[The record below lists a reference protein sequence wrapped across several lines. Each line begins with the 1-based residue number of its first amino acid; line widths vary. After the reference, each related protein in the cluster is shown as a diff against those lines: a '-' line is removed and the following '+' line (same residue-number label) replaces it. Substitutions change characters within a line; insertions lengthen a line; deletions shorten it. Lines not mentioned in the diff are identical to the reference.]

1 MAVREVLVFPDPKL
15 KVISAEVDPS
25 DPELKSILQDLTDT
39 LEASPG
45 CTGIAAPQLGIAK
58 RIVLIDATRARKPHE
73 NHGRMFL
80 INPVIES
87 SSGSAIAREG
97 CLSVPD
103 LTANVTRAKLITVDY
118 VDPDGIVSQLNASM
132 FEARLIQ
139 HEVDHLDGFLFIDR
153 VTCLKTDV
161 FRRKRYDT

>member
-1 MAVREVLVFPDPKL
+1 MAVREVLIFPDTRL
-15 KVISAEVDPS
+15 KEISAEVDPS
-25 DPELKSILQDLTDT
+25 DPELAGILQDLTDT

-45 CTGIAAPQLGIAK
+45 CTGVAAPQLGIAK
-58 RIVLIDATRARKPHE
+58 RVILIDAARARKPNE

-87 SSGSAIAREG
+87 CSGSATAREG

-103 LTANVTRAKLITVDY
+103 LTANVTRAEQITVDY
-118 VDPDGIVSQLNASM
+118 VDAHGIVGQLNASL

-139 HEVDHLDGFLFIDR
+139 HEIDHLDGFLFIDR

>member
-15 KVISAEVDPS
+15 KEISAEVDVS
-25 DPELKSILQDLTDT
+25 DPELQSILQDLTDT

-45 CTGIAAPQLGIAK
+45 CTGIAAPQLGIQK
-58 RIVLIDATRARKPHE
+58 RIILIDATRARKANE
-73 NHGRMFL
+73 NHGRLFL

-87 SSGSAIAREG
+87 SIGSATAREG

-103 LTANVTRAKLITVDY
+103 LTGNVTRAESVTVDY
-118 VDPDGIVSQLNASM
+118 VDHDGIVGQLVASA

>member
-1 MAVREVLVFPDPKL
+1 MAVREVLVFPDTRL
-15 KVISAEVDPS
+15 KEISAEVDCS
-25 DPELKSILQDLTDT
+25 DPDLKSILQDLTDT

-45 CTGIAAPQLGIAK
+45 CTGIAAPQLGILK
-58 RIVLIDATRARKPHE
+58 RIILIDATRARKPNE
-73 NHGRMFL
+73 NHGRLFL

-87 SSGSAIAREG
+87 SSGSATAREG

-103 LTANVTRAKLITVDY
+103 LTGNVTRAETITVDY
-118 VDPDGIVSQLNASM
+118 RDHNGIVSQLNSSL

>member
-1 MAVREVLVFPDPKL
+1 MAVREVLIFPDTRL
-15 KVISAEVDPS
+15 KEISAEVDPS

-45 CTGIAAPQLGIAK
+45 CTGIAAPQLGILK
-58 RIVLIDATRARKPHE
+58 RIILIDATRARKPNE
-73 NHGRMFL
+73 NHGRLFL

-87 SSGSAIAREG
+87 SSGSATAREG

-103 LTANVTRAKLITVDY
+103 LTGNVTRAETITVDY
-118 VDPDGIVSQLNASM
+118 ADANGIVGQLNSSL

-153 VTCLKTDV
+153 VSCLKTDV
-161 FRRKRYDT
+161 FRRKRYDK

>member
-1 MAVREVLVFPDPKL
+1 MAVREVLVFPDARL
-15 KVISAEVDPS
+15 KEVSAEVDIG
-25 DPELKSILQDLTDT
+25 DYELKQILEDLNDT

-45 CTGIAAPQLGIAK
+45 CTGIAAPQLDIRK
-58 RIVLIDATRARKPHE
+58 RIVIIDATRARKPNE
-73 NHGRMFL
+73 NHGRLFL

-87 SSGSAIAREG
+87 SSGTATAREG

-103 LTANVTRAKLITVDY
+103 LTGNVTRAESVTVNYIDS
-118 VDPDGIVSQLNASM
+118 DGTANQINASA

-139 HEVDHLDGFLFIDR
+139 HEIDHLDGYLFIDR

-161 FRRKRYDT
+161 FRRKRFET

>member
-1 MAVREVLVFPDPKL
+1 MAVREVLIFPDTRL
-15 KVISAEVDPS
+15 KEISAAVDPS
-25 DPELKSILQDLTDT
+25 DPELKNILQDLTDT

-45 CTGIAAPQLGIAK
+45 CTGIAAPQLGILK
-58 RIVLIDATRARKPHE
+58 RIILIDATRARKPNE
-73 NHGRMFL
+73 NHGRLFL

-87 SSGSAIAREG
+87 SSGSATAREG

-103 LTANVTRAKLITVDY
+103 LTGNVTRAETITVDY
-118 VDPDGIVSQLNASM
+118 ADANGIVTQLNASL

-153 VTCLKTDV
+153 VSCLKTDV